1 MDKLKVKLSL
11 TDAER
16 ATDALERAIADYDH
30 KQIGAQIYRLRQA
43 LQNMRRELENPPPMA
58 NKKS

>member
-30 KQIGAQIYRLRQA
+30 KQIGGSATFIRSA
-43 LQNMRRELENPPPMA
+43 ASDNAP
-58 NKKS
+58 